1 MNRRRKPANWLISL
15 CTLLIGWGSL
25 LSAFTPVHALTVQN
39 TASATVSSAAPCHSA
54 DAVMEHDSASQSA
67 ASYAGTAHGDCP
79 DCAQSLC
86 QQLCHWL
93 TMPGHTA
100 LVSVTPPPQTLP
112 ERLFYSPLLGHSSR
126 LLRPPQHA

>member
-1 MNRRRKPANWLISL
+1 MNRRRKPATWLISL

-25 LSAFTPVHALTVQN
+25 LSAFTPVHALTVQ
-39 TASATVSSAAPCHSA
+39 TAASAAASAEKATSPCHST
-54 DAVMEHDSASQSA
+54 DAVMKHESATSHV
-67 ASYAGTAHGDCP
+67 GTAHGDCP

-112 ERLFYSPLLGHSSR
+112 ERLFHSPLLGHSSR

>member
-1 MNRRRKPANWLISL
+1 M
-15 CTLLIGWGSL
+15 T
-25 LSAFTPVHALTVQN
+25 
-39 TASATVSSAAPCHSA
+39 
-54 DAVMEHDSASQSA
+54 HDSASHSVT
-67 ASYAGTAHGDCP
+67 SHAGKSHGDCP

-100 LVSVTPPPQTLP
+100 LVSVTPPPQALP
-112 ERLFYSPLLGHSSR
+112 ERLFYSPLLGHPSR